1 MIYLIGIIVLGFLIF
16 IHELG
21 HYTMA
26 RLSKIPVLSFA
37 IGFGPSIFKF
47 KQGITEYK
55 LNIIPLGGYV
65 QLEGETDSDKDDPK
79 SFVNQRWY
87 KRLAVLLGGVLFN
100 FVSAILMMIILTSVY
115 GAPQSKYIISNVLE
129 ESNAKQYI
137 KQGDFLISINDT
149 ILNNDNYNN
158 VLTKQSDTEAKIV
171 VEQNGIEKSYI
182 IPLCVYEGKNVV
194 GIINS
199 PKTVFVK
206 GDSLISNLSD
216 AFKCTGD
223 VFKLIGDSLKML
235 CSGQVSTNEMS
246 GPVGIVKITGDIA
259 KQNIPLLIYW
269 VILLDI
275 NLGVMNALP
284 IPALDGGQTLFLFI
298 EMILGKKR
306 WNNKI
311 ASTLNLIF
319 FTILILFLILVTY
332 QDVIKLIP

>member
-332 QDVIKLIP
+332 QDVIKLIS